1 MHLSARVPGGCVK
14 IQTGLF
20 VAAIVLLC
28 LLPAGL
34 MAQQIH
40 PDLESGKKRVDTVL
54 ILPAQGTVMKS
65 GVKGNESLVGES
77 RALESDLAGWAAGD
91 LAVAGCTM
99 LPNKLTEANLNQNPD
114 LKYALSDLQTRFDK
128 AWAEVMKKPKDM
140 KKGRFTMG
148 DDVANFSP
156 GAAADA
162 LVFVRGQE
170 QVFTG
175 GKKLLGALA
184 GVYVPSAAV
193 QMRIAL
199 VDSQSGA
206 ILYVDSGPPA
216 VVQRD
221 LEKAFKKFGKTK
233 K

>member
-1 MHLSARVPGGCVK
+1 MFLS
-14 IQTGLF
+14 
-20 VAAIVLLC
+20 

-34 MAQQIH
+34 MAQQTH
-40 PDLESGKKRVDTVL
+40 PDLQSGKKRVETVL
-54 ILPAQGTVMKS
+54 ILPPQGTVMKS
-65 GVKGNESLVGES
+65 GVKGNEALIGES
-77 RALESDLAGWAAGD
+77 RALEADLAGWAAGD

-99 LPNKLTEANLNQNPD
+99 LPNKLTEANLNLNPD

-128 AWAEVMKKPKDM
+128 AWAEMMKKPKDM

-170 QVFTG
+170 QVFTR
-175 GKKLLGALA
+175 GKKLLGAMA

-216 VVQRD
+216 IVQRD